1 MDIKEAKR
9 KKRNQVLQMFVAA
22 VIFDLWSYYIVKNAP
37 AETTWELIKYLLSPP
52 GYGWPQMTHDIIII
66 IGIICTILFFVELKE
81 YLQGNYKLWKTGKE
95 MQ

>member
-9 KKRNQVLQMFVAA
+9 KKRNQVLQMFIAA
-22 VIFDLWSYYIVKNAP
+22 LVFDLWSYYIIKTAP
-37 AETTWELIKYLLSPP
+37 KETIFGLMKHVFFTP
-52 GYGWPQMTHDIIII
+52 GYGWPQAPHGIIII
-66 IGIICTILFFVELKE
+66 IGIICTILFFVELKQ